1 MEPKVSV
8 TFDTGMEEEM
18 DGEIVEEWRFQRE

>member
-8 TFDTGMEEEM
+8 TFDTTMEEEM